1 MTAFAEYTGFSM
13 NTEVTWKIYNGYTQN
28 MEESTKAELARL
40 ENMLSRFVPDS
51 EITQINQSAGKESVA
66 ISDET
71 FEILS
76 AAVRLSV
83 LSQGAFDITIG
94 PLIDLW
100 DYKHATQPPEGTK
113 IRQTLDLVNF
123 RDLLLDEDKCTAK
136 LRKAG
141 QSIDLG
147 GIGKGY
153 ASDRCLE
160 LFARGVIES
169 AFVNIGG
176 NVSVLGSKPDGTAW
190 RVGIRHPRQNGNLIG
205 AVEASGESVVT
216 SGDYERFFIDLEGRC
231 WHHILNPI
239 SGYPADSGLISATVI
254 AADAL
259 MADALSTAIFI
270 AGMERGLGLLHQFP
284 QTEAVLIDQKQQVFI
299 TQGLKDRYQSADR
312 ILVSAIL

>member
-1 MTAFAEYTGFSM
+1 
-13 NTEVTWKIYNGYTQN
+13 
-28 MEESTKAELARL
+28 
-40 ENMLSRFVPDS
+40 MLSRFIPGS
-51 EITQINQSAGKESVA
+51 EISQINRTAGKDPA
-66 ISDET
+66 ALSDET
-71 FEILS
+71 YAILS

-83 LSQGAFDITIG
+83 LSHGAFDITVG

-113 IRQTLDLVNF
+113 IRQALDLINF

-153 ASDRCLE
+153 TSDRCLE
-160 LFARGVIES
+160 IFARAGVES

-176 NVSVLGSKPDGTAW
+176 NVSVLGSKPDGSHW
-190 RVGIRHPRQNGNLIG
+190 RVGIRHPRQSGKLIG
-205 AVEASGESVVT
+205 AVEVNGESVVT
-216 SGDYERFFIDLEGRC
+216 SGDYERFFIDPEGRR

-239 SGYPADSGLISATVI
+239 SGYPAESGVISVTVI

-259 MADALSTAIFI
+259 TADALSTAIFV
-270 AGMERGLGLLHQFP
+270 AGMERGLDLLNHFP
-284 QTEAVLIDQKQQVFI
+284 QTEAVLIDDDQRVFI
-299 TQGLKDRYQSADR
+299 TQGLRDRYQSADGIPIPIR
-312 ILVSAIL
+312 AIL